1 MRPFESVMASYLADY
16 AAYREQRGYAR
27 RAIHPPLIALDR
39 YLKANDVSW
48 EQLQQPAF
56 FLHLRATISPHPN
69 TTNRMLSH
77 VRSLFDYLVR
87 RQIVATNPLN
97 DTPPVPEQYFV
108 PFVFSPEQTEQLLK
122 AVCAAIRRNP
132 THFLFDQGIYLAV
145 MMLARCGMR
154 INEPLRLCRHHYRP
168 DEGSLY
174 IERTKFRKD
183 RLIPL
188 PKAVLGEVDNYLAA
202 RKAGCPGD
210 QNPFLLAGR
219 KYQPL
224 KEDRVRA
231 VFHRAVEAIGLKR
244 PKRVMGNMTFGSPVP
259 HSLRHAFAINT
270 LNRIKAR
277 DISPRHA
284 LPVLAA
290 YMGHRKYQYTA
301 AYLKVKDA
309 GDLAGLID
317 FTKSQLDVV

>member
-1 MRPFESVMASYLADY
+1 MRPFESIMANYLADY
-16 AAYREQRGYAR
+16 AAYREQRGYAQD
-27 RAIHPPLIALDR
+27 AIYPPLLALDR
-39 YLKANDVSW
+39 YLRANDVSW
-48 EQLQQPAF
+48 QQMQRPAF
-56 FLHLRATISPHPN
+56 LLHLRATISPHPN

-77 VRSLFDYLVR
+77 VRGLFDYLIR
-87 RQIVATNPLN
+87 RQIVAANPLN
-97 DTPPVPEQYFV
+97 DIPPVPERYFV

-132 THFLFDQGIYLAV
+132 THFLFDQAIYLAM

-154 INEPLRLCRHHYRP
+154 INEPLRLCRHHYRH

-188 PKAVLGEVDNYLAA
+188 PKALLVELDNYLAA
-202 RKAGCPGD
+202 RKACRPAD
-210 QNPFLLAGR
+210 HNPFLLAGR
-219 KYQPL
+219 KGQPL
-224 KEDRVRA
+224 KVDRFRR
-231 VFHRAVEAIGLKR
+231 VFHRAVEASGLKQ
-244 PKRVMGNMTFGSPVP
+244 PKRIMGNMTFGSPVP
-259 HSLRHAFAINT
+259 HSLRHSFAINT

-277 DISPRHA
+277 GISARHA

>member
-1 MRPFESVMASYLADY
+1 MRPFESVMAKNLEDY
-16 AAYREQRGYAR
+16 AAYRRQRGYAQ
-27 RAIHPPLIALDR
+27 RAINPPLVAFDR
-39 YLKANDVSW
+39 YLKAHHVSW

-87 RQIVATNPLN
+87 RQIVATNLLN
-97 DTPPVPEQYFV
+97 DIPPMPERYFV
-108 PFVFSPEQTEQLLK
+108 PFVFSPEQTDYLLK
-122 AVCAAIRRNP
+122 AVCAAIRRDPIN
-132 THFLFDQGIYLAV
+132 LIFDQGVYLAGV
-145 MMLARCGMR
+145 MLARCGMR
-154 INEPLRLCRHHYRP
+154 INEPLRLGLHHYRP
-168 DEGSLY
+168 DEGSVY

-183 RLIPL
+183 RLITL
-188 PKAVLGEVDNYLAA
+188 PQTVLVELDNYLAV
-202 RKAGCPGD
+202 RGSLGD
-210 QNPFLLAGR
+210 QSRYLLAGR
-219 KYQPL
+219 NGQPL
-224 KEDRVRA
+224 KAQRVRT

-244 PKRVMGNMTFGSPVP
+244 PKRIMGNMTFGSPVP
-259 HSLRHAFAINT
+259 HSLRHSFAINT

-277 DISPRHA
+277 GISPRHA

-309 GDLAGLID
+309 NDLAGLIA